1 MQELLKAQI
10 EEIYEKIP
18 GRPALISLTTAARI
32 VGRRKEFLLADGTF
46 PVKRMGRRWLV
57 PVVALARWILGL
69 R

>member
-18 GRPALISLTTAARI
+18 GRPALISLRKAALVTGLDQRT
-32 VGRRKEFLLADGTF
+32 LLKDGTF
-46 PVKRMGRRWLV
+46 PLRKSGRLWLV